1 MEFLLVEYYNYPKE
15 RDTDIPLCISLQR
28 KMMLNDGG
36 SAQVVDSLRS
46 LISSSSSGTTYVE
59 ARYQSRLASEVNF
72 TNGELE
78 RIRVVEN
85 TGCGIRVLVDGC
97 WGFTS
102 TSNISSEVLKESVNQ
117 AISAARMLA
126 GPKKNKVKGLIESKM
141 ITGTF
146 RTAAN
151 NNNSDNNNLSDISIE
166 QKVQVTKEAEKE
178 ARSNKEVK
186 TASCTYR
193 DMLDHKVI
201 INSDGADIE
210 IYDSKPEFSITAI
223 ARKASQ
229 SATAHEG
236 VGITGGWEDLFK
248 KKSHLEYA
256 RTASGRAAKLL
267 DARHVS
273 GKKTTVILDPAM
285 VGLLSHEAIGHTVEA
300 DFVLSGSVVKDKI
313 GSKVASD
320 LVTLV
325 DSGKSEIAGNACGT
339 IIVDDEGV
347 AAGRTA
353 IIEKGILKSFLHN
366 RESAMIFGTAST
378 GNARAF
384 QYSDEP
390 LIRMR
395 NTYIEPGGDKL
406 SDMIRETKHGYI
418 IKGARNGQADANGEF
433 MFGAEEVYL
442 IENGEEKELLRG
454 ASISGNAFEVLQSVD
469 MIGNEF
475 QYDIGTGYCGKYQP
489 AKVDGGGPYIR
500 CTAII
505 GGLQE

>member
-1 MEFLLVEYYNYPKE
+1 M
-15 RDTDIPLCISLQR
+15 
-28 KMMLNDGG
+28 KMMRNG
-36 SAQVVDSLRS
+36 AQVADNLRL
-46 LISSSSSGTTYVE
+46 LISSSKSATYVE
-59 ARYQSRLASEVNF
+59 ARYQSRVASEVNF
-72 TNGELE
+72 INGELE

-85 TGCGIRVLVDGC
+85 AGCGIRVLVDGC
-97 WGFTS
+97 WGFSS
-102 TSNISSEVLKESVNQ
+102 TSNISNDALKDSLDQ
-117 AISAARMLA
+117 AIVAARTLA
-126 GPKKNKVKGLIESKM
+126 HTKKNKVKGLTESKM
-141 ITGTF
+141 TRGTF
-146 RTAAN
+146 STSASN
-151 NNNSDNNNLSDISIE
+151 DNLSDINIE
-166 QKVQVTKEAEKE
+166 QKVQVAKEAEKE
-178 ARSNKEVK
+178 ARSNRAVK

-210 IYDSKPEFSITAI
+210 IHDSKPEFSVTAI
-223 ARKASQ
+223 ARRASQ
-229 SATAHEG
+229 SVTAHEG
-236 VGITGGWEDLFK
+236 VGVTGAWDDLFK

-256 RTASGRAAKLL
+256 RIASARAAKLL

-313 GSKVASD
+313 GTKVASD

-325 DSGKSEIAGNACGT
+325 DSGRSEIATNAGGT

-347 AAGRTA
+347 IAGRTA
-353 IIEKGILKSFLHN
+353 IIEKGMLKSFLHN
-366 RESAMIFGTAST
+366 RESAMIFGAAST

-395 NTYIEPGGDKL
+395 NTYIEPGDDKL
-406 SDMIRETKHGYI
+406 NDMIRETKHGYI

-433 MFGAEEVYL
+433 MFGAEEVHL

-469 MIGNEF
+469 MVGNEF

-505 GGLQE
+505 GGVQE

>member
-1 MEFLLVEYYNYPKE
+1 LNII
-15 RDTDIPLCISLQR
+15 TIQR
-28 KMMLNDGG
+28 NRYRYTSILSPNEMMRNG
-36 SAQVVDSLRS
+36 AQAADSLRL
-46 LISSSSSGTTYVE
+46 LISSSNGATYVE
-59 ARYQSRLASEVNF
+59 ARYQSRVASEVNF
-72 TNGELE
+72 INGELE

-85 TGCGIRVLVDGC
+85 AGCGIRVLVDGC

-102 TSNISSEVLKESVNQ
+102 TSNISSEALKESLSQ
-117 AISAARMLA
+117 AVSAARILA
-126 GPKKNKVKGLIESKM
+126 RIKKNKVKGLIESKM
-141 ITGTF
+141 TTGTF

-151 NNNSDNNNLSDISIE
+151 SDNNLSDISIE

-178 ARSNKEVK
+178 ARSNRAVK

-193 DMLDHKVI
+193 DTLDHKVI

-210 IYDSKPEFSITAI
+210 IYDSKPEFNVTAI

-236 VGITGGWEDLFK
+236 IGITGGWNDLFK

-256 RTASGRAAKLL
+256 RRASARAANLL

-313 GSKVASD
+313 GTKVASD

-325 DSGKSEIAGNACGT
+325 DSGKSEIASNAGGT

-395 NTYIEPGGDKL
+395 NTYIEPGEDKL
-406 SDMIRETKHGYI
+406 NDMIRETKHGYI

-433 MFGAEEVYL
+433 MFGAEEAYL
-442 IENGEEKELLRG
+442 IENGEVKELLRG

-469 MIGNEF
+469 KVGNEF
-475 QYDIGTGYCGKYQP
+475 EYDIGTGYCGKYQP

-500 CTAII
+500 CTAMI

>member
-1 MEFLLVEYYNYPKE
+1 MYL
-15 RDTDIPLCISLQR
+15 SQG
-28 KMMLNDGG
+28 KMMLNG
-36 SAQVVDSLRS
+36 AQVADSLRL
-46 LISSSSSGTTYVE
+46 LISSSSGTTYVE

-85 TGCGIRVLVDGC
+85 AGCGIRVLVDGC

-102 TSNISSEVLKESVNQ
+102 TSTISSEVIKECLSQ

-126 GPKKNKVKGLIESKM
+126 GTKKNRVKGLVETKM

-151 NNNSDNNNLSDISIE
+151 SDNNLSDVSIE

-178 ARSNKEVK
+178 ARSNREVK

-193 DMLDHKVI
+193 DTLDHKVI

-223 ARKASQ
+223 ARRASQ

-236 VGITGGWEDLFK
+236 VGVTGGWDDLFK
-248 KKSHLEYA
+248 KRTHLEYA

-325 DSGKSEIAGNACGT
+325 DSGKSEIVGNASGT

-366 RESAMIFGTAST
+366 RESALIFGTAST
-378 GNARAF
+378 GNA
-384 QYSDEP
+384 
-390 LIRMR
+390 
-395 NTYIEPGGDKL
+395 
-406 SDMIRETKHGYI
+406 
-418 IKGARNGQADANGEF
+418 
-433 MFGAEEVYL
+433 
-442 IENGEEKELLRG
+442 
-454 ASISGNAFEVLQSVD
+454 
-469 MIGNEF
+469 
-475 QYDIGTGYCGKYQP
+475 
-489 AKVDGGGPYIR
+489 
-500 CTAII
+500 
-505 GGLQE
+505 

>member
-1 MEFLLVEYYNYPKE
+1 MICFIDFLLVEYI
-15 RDTDIPLCISLQR
+15 TSQR
-28 KMMLNDGG
+28 KRYRYTSMYLYQGKMMLNG
-36 SAQVVDSLRS
+36 AQVADSLRL
-46 LISSSSSGTTYVE
+46 LISSSSGTTYVE

-85 TGCGIRVLVDGC
+85 AGCGIRVLVDGC

-102 TSNISSEVLKESVNQ
+102 TSTISSEVIKECLSQ

-126 GPKKNKVKGLIESKM
+126 GTKKNRVKGLVETKM

-151 NNNSDNNNLSDISIE
+151 SDNNLSDISIE

-178 ARSNKEVK
+178 ARSNREVK

-193 DMLDHKVI
+193 DTFDHKVI

-223 ARKASQ
+223 ARRASQ

-236 VGITGGWEDLFK
+236 VGVTGGWDDLFK
-248 KKSHLEYA
+248 KRTHLEYA

-325 DSGKSEIAGNACGT
+325 DSGKSEIVGNASGT

-366 RESAMIFGTAST
+366 RESALIFGTAST

-395 NTYIEPGGDKL
+395 NTYIEPGEDKL
-406 SDMIRETKHGYI
+406 NDMIRETKHGYI

-442 IENGEEKELLRG
+442 IENGEARELMRG

-469 MIGNEF
+469 MVGNEF

-500 CTAII
+500 CTAMI

>member
-1 MEFLLVEYYNYPKE
+1 M
-15 RDTDIPLCISLQR
+15 
-28 KMMLNDGG
+28 KMMRNG
-36 SAQVVDSLRS
+36 AEVADSLRL
-46 LISSSSSGTTYVE
+46 LISSSSDATYVE
-59 ARYQSRLASEVNF
+59 ARYQSRMASEVNF
-72 TNGELE
+72 MNGELE

-85 TGCGIRVLVDGC
+85 AGCGIRVLVDGC

-102 TSNISSEVLKESVNQ
+102 TSNISSEALKESLSQ
-117 AISAARMLA
+117 AVSAARILA
-126 GPKKNKVKGLIESKM
+126 RTKKNKVKGLIESKM
-141 ITGTF
+141 VTGTF
-146 RTAAN
+146 RTAT
-151 NNNSDNNNLSDISIE
+151 NSDNNLSDINIE

-178 ARSNKEVK
+178 ARINRVVK

-193 DMLDHKVI
+193 DTLDHKVI

-210 IYDSKPEFSITAI
+210 IYDSKPEFSVTAI

-256 RTASGRAAKLL
+256 RIASARAAKLL

-325 DSGKSEIAGNACGT
+325 DSGKSEIASNAGGT

-353 IIEKGILKSFLHN
+353 IIEKGILRSFLHN
-366 RESAMIFGTAST
+366 RESAMIFCTAST

-395 NTYIEPGGDKL
+395 NTYIEPGEDKL
-406 SDMIRETKHGYI
+406 NDMIRETKRGYI

-442 IENGEEKELLRG
+442 IENGEVKELLRG
-454 ASISGNAFEVLQSVD
+454 ASISGNAFDVLQSVD
-469 MIGNEF
+469 MVGNEF